1 MATNNTVSKN
11 FKNKGKDIKYL
22 NTDFSGFRSNLIEF
36 TKTYFPKTY
45 NDFNETSPGMMFIEM
60 ASYIGDALSYYVDD
74 TFKESLMPYAED
86 SKSVLALSQYL
97 GYKPKV
103 TSPSI
108 TTLSLYHLV
117 PSIGTGINNKPDETY
132 YLRIKEG
139 MIVEAQSNST
149 QFRTTEMVD
158 FADEYNREVTV
169 YQRDS
174 DTGEPSFYLIKKQ
187 VQAISSVINEK
198 TLTFGS
204 YEAFRTIELSE
215 TNIIQ
220 IVDVR
225 DGDGN
230 KYYEVPYLGQEM
242 VFIEEKNTLSNDPEL
257 FQFRDT
263 VPYILKTLKTPRRFV
278 IKVND
283 DNTTTI
289 QFGAGD
295 PTASDE
301 QLIPNLKNVGLGL
314 PNSISRLEE
323 SFDPTNFLKTKTY
336 GTSPSNTTI
345 TIKYLTGGGVTS
357 NTSVGDITRITGVEY
372 DEDLLRFTPVQR
384 GIYQQSKNSLA
395 VDNEVPA
402 VGGRGAE
409 TLEEIRQNSLA
420 NFGSQNR
427 AVTAKDYQVRVLSMP
442 ARYGGIAK
450 AYASADGQL
459 DNNSPSS
466 ILASPNSLQQ
476 FTDLVMTFI
485 EKADNEEPSSAEV
498 KEEIKNFLVG
508 KTDNVN
514 EINNPFAIN
523 LYLLGYNRNG
533 HLTQINRAI
542 KQNLKTYLNEYKI
555 LTDGVNIIDGFI
567 VNIGVDF
574 EITVLDNYN
583 KSEVLTQC
591 INELK
596 NFFLIDKW
604 TFNQTINL
612 SEIELTIAN
621 VEGVSSVPKLE
632 ITNKCKGQ
640 YSPNSYNITAAT
652 KEKIIY
658 PSLDPCV
665 FEVKFPNSDI
675 KGRAR

>member
-132 YLRIKEG
+132 YLRIREG
-139 MIVEAQSNST
+139 MVVEAQSNST

-174 DTGEPSFYLIKKQ
+174 DTGEPSFYLVKKQ
-187 VQAISSVINEK
+187 VQAISSIINEK

>member
-22 NTDFSGFRSNLIEF
+22 NTDFQGFRSNLIEF

-45 NDFNETSPGMMFIEM
+45 SDFNETSPGMMFIEM
-60 ASYIGDALSYYVDD
+60 ASYIGDVLSYYVDD

-86 SKSVLALSQYL
+86 SKSVMALSQYL

-103 TSPSI
+103 TSPAI

-117 PSIGTGINNKPDETY
+117 PSVDGGVNNRPDERF

-139 MIVEAQSNST
+139 MLVEAQSNST

-158 FADEYNREVTV
+158 FADADNREITV

-174 DTGEPSFYLIKKQ
+174 NTGEPSFYLVKKQ
-187 VQAISSVINEK
+187 VQAISSIVVEKIIN
-198 TLTFGS
+198 FGS
-204 YEAFRTIELSE
+204 YEPFRTIDLSE
-215 TNIIQ
+215 TNVIQ
-220 IVDVR
+220 IIDVR
-225 DGDGN
+225 DENGN

-242 VFIEEKNTLSNDPEL
+242 VFVEEKNTLSNDPEL

-263 VPYILKTLKTPRRFV
+263 VPYILKTLKTPRRYV
-278 IKVND
+278 VKVND

-295 PTASDE
+295 PSANDE

-336 GTSPSNTTI
+336 GTSPSNTSI
-345 TIKYLTGGGVTS
+345 TASYLIGGGVAS
-357 NTSVGDITRITGVEY
+357 NTTAGDITRIVGVEY
-372 DEDLLRFTPVQR
+372 DEDLLKFTAVQR

-402 VGGRGAE
+402 IGGRNAE
-409 TLEEIRQNSLA
+409 TIEEIRQNSLA
-420 NFGSQNR
+420 NFGAQNR
-427 AVTAKDYQVRVLSMP
+427 AVTAKDYQVRVLSLP

-450 AYASADGQL
+450 ACASADGQL

-466 ILASPNSLQQ
+466 ILASPNTLQQ
-476 FTDLVMTFI
+476 FTDLVMTFV
-485 EKADNEEPSSAEV
+485 EKADNEEPSATQV
-498 KEEIKNFLVG
+498 REEIKNFLVG
-508 KTDNVN
+508 KTNNVS
-514 EINNPFAIN
+514 EVNNPFAIN
-523 LYLLGYNRNG
+523 LYLLGYDRNG
-533 HLTQINRAI
+533 HLTPLNKAV

-567 VNIGVDF
+567 VNIGIDF
-574 EITVLDNYN
+574 EITVLDSYN

-596 NFFLIDKW
+596 NFFVIDKW
-604 TFNQTINL
+604 SFNQTINL

-632 ITNKCKGQ
+632 ISNKCTGR
-640 YSPNSYNITAAT
+640 YSPNSYNIMAAT
-652 KEKIIY
+652 KDKIVY

-665 FEVKFPNSDI
+665 FEIKFPNSDI

>member
-1 MATNNTVSKN
+1 MATNNTISKN

-22 NTDFSGFRSNLIEF
+22 NTDFAGFRNNLIEF

-60 ASYIGDALSYYVDD
+60 ASYIGDVLSYYVDD
-74 TFKESLMPYAED
+74 KFKESLMPYAED
-86 SKSVLALSQYL
+86 PKSVMALSQYL

-103 TSPSI
+103 TSPAI

-117 PSIGTGINNKPDETY
+117 PNIDSGVNNKPDERF

-139 MIVEAQSNST
+139 MVIEAQSNST

-158 FADEYNREVTV
+158 FADEYNRDITV

-174 DTGEPSFYLIKKQ
+174 DTGEPSFYLVKKQ
-187 VQAISSVINEK
+187 VQAIASTIVEK
-198 TLTFGS
+198 KFNFGS
-204 YEAFRTIELSE
+204 YEAFRKIELTE
-215 TNIIQ
+215 TNVIQ
-220 IVDVR
+220 IVDIR
-225 DGDGN
+225 DGGGN

-242 VFIEEKNTLSNDPEL
+242 IFIEEKNTISNDPEL

-278 IKVND
+278 VKVND

-295 PTASDE
+295 SSANDE

-336 GTSPSNTTI
+336 GTSPSNTEI
-345 TIKYLTGGGVTS
+345 TVKYLVGGGVES
-357 NTSVGDITRITGVEY
+357 NTNVGDITRITGVEY
-372 DEDLLRFTPVQR
+372 DEDLLKFTTVER
-384 GIYQQSKNSLA
+384 GIYQQSKLSLA

-402 VGGRGAE
+402 IGGRGVE

-427 AVTAKDYQVRVLSMP
+427 AVTSKDYQIRALSMP

-459 DNNSPSS
+459 DNNSPAS

-476 FTDLVMTFI
+476 FTDLVMSFV
-485 EKADNEEPSSAEV
+485 EKADNEEPSSTQV

-508 KTDNVN
+508 KTDNVS
-514 EINNPFAIN
+514 EANNPFAIN

-533 HLTQINRAI
+533 NLTPLNKAV
-542 KQNLKTYLNEYKI
+542 KQNFRTYLNEYKI

-567 VNIGVDF
+567 VNIGINF

-583 KSEVLTQC
+583 KSEVLTEC

-596 NFFLIDKW
+596 NFFSIDKW

-612 SEIELTIAN
+612 SEVELIIAN
-621 VEGVSSVPKLE
+621 IEGVSSVPKLDV
-632 ITNKCKGQ
+632 INKCTGR

-652 KEKIIY
+652 KDKIVY

>member
-1 MATNNTVSKN
+1 MAINVVNKN
-11 FKNKGKDIKYL
+11 FKNRGKDVKYL
-22 NTDFSGFRSNLIEF
+22 NKDFESFRSGLVEYA
-36 TKTYFPKTY
+36 KTYFPKTY
-45 NDFNETSPGMMFIEM
+45 NDFSEASPGTMFIEM
-60 ASYIGDALSYYVDD
+60 AAYVGDVLSYYIDD
-74 TFKESLMPYAED
+74 TFKQSLMLYAD
-86 SKSVLALSQYL
+86 DIQSVIPLARFL

-103 TSPSI
+103 TSPAAVK
-108 TTLSLYHLV
+108 LSVYQLV
-117 PSIGTGINNKPDETY
+117 PAIGSGVNNKPDEKY
-132 YLRIKEG
+132 YLRIKSG
-139 MIVEAQSNST
+139 LQATSSNGINFISLDII
-149 QFRTTEMVD
+149 D
-158 FADEYNREVTV
+158 FSQEIDREITV

-174 DTGEPSFYLIKKQ
+174 ITGEPTFYLIKKY
-187 VQAISSVINEK
+187 VDAISGNEVEK
-198 TLTFGS
+198 IIDFNS
-204 YEAFRTIELSE
+204 YTPYQRILLPES
-215 TNIIQ
+215 NVIQ
-220 IVDVR
+220 ILDVR
-225 DGDGN
+225 DSNNN
-230 KYYEVPYLGQEM
+230 KWYEVPYLGQEM
-242 VFIEEKNTLSNDPEL
+242 VFIEQPNIESKDPDL
-257 FQFRDT
+257 YQFKSS
-263 VPYILKTLKTPRRFV
+263 VPYILKTIKTPRRFTTS
-278 IKVND
+278 I
-283 DNTTTI
+283 NTDGTTLI

-295 PTASDE
+295 PSASDE
-301 QLIPNLKNVGLGL
+301 LLIPNLKNVGLGL
-314 PNSISRLEE
+314 PNSINRLEE

-336 GTSPSNTTI
+336 GTSPANTTM
-345 TIKYLTGGGVTS
+345 TVKYLIGGGVQS
-357 NTSVGDITRITGVEY
+357 NSPVNSINSISRIEFDEDITSFSTTE
-372 DEDLLRFTPVQR
+372 L
-384 GIYQQSKNSLA
+384 SLYIKMKSSVA
-395 VDNEVPA
+395 IDNDVPA
-402 VGGRGAE
+402 YGGKNGE
-409 TLEEIRQNSLA
+409 TIEEIRQNALA

>member
-22 NTDFSGFRSNLIEF
+22 NTDFTGFRSNLIEF
-36 TKTYFPKTY
+36 AKTYFPKSY

-86 SKSVLALSQYL
+86 SKSIMALSQYL

-103 TSPSI
+103 TSPAI

-117 PSIGTGINNKPDETY
+117 PSIGDGVNNRPDETY

-139 MIVEAQSNST
+139 MLVDAVSNAT
-149 QFRTTEMVD
+149 KFRTTEMVD

-174 DTGEPSFYLIKKQ
+174 NTGEPTFYLAKKQ
-187 VQAISSVINEK
+187 VQAISSTVVEK
-198 TLTFGS
+198 DVTFGS
-204 YEAFRTIELSE
+204 YEPFRTIALSD
-215 TNIIQ
+215 TNVIQ
-220 IVDVR
+220 IIDVR
-225 DGDGN
+225 DNQGN

-242 VFIEEKNTLSNDPEL
+242 VFVEEKNTLSNDPDL
-257 FQFRDT
+257 HQFRET
-263 VPYILKTLKTPRRFV
+263 TPYILKTLKTPRRFV
-278 IKVND
+278 VKVND

-295 PTASDE
+295 PSASDE

-345 TIKYLTGGGVTS
+345 TVKYLIGGGNAS
-357 NTSVGDITRITGVEY
+357 NTNVGDITRITGVEY
-372 DEDLLRFTPVQR
+372 DEDLLKFTPPQR
-384 GIYQQSKNSLA
+384 GIYQETKNSLA

-420 NFGSQNR
+420 NFGAQNR

-459 DNNSPSS
+459 DNNSPAS

-476 FTDLVMTFI
+476 FTDLVMTFV
-485 EKADNEEPSSAEV
+485 EKADNEEPSSTQV

-523 LYLLGYNRNG
+523 LYLLGYNRDG
-533 HLTQINRAI
+533 HLTQLNKAI
-542 KQNLKTYLNEYKI
+542 KQNLKTYLNEYRI

-574 EITVLDNYN
+574 EITVLDSYN

-621 VEGVSSVPKLE
+621 IEGVSSVPKLE
-632 ITNKCKGQ
+632 ITNKCTGR

-652 KEKIIY
+652 KEKIVY